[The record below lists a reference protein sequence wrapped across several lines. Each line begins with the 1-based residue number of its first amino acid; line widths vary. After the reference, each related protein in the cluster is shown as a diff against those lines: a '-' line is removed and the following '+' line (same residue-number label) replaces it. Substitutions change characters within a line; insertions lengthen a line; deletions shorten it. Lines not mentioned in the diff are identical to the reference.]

1 MQNLIVDNSKPPK
14 TGALTNC
21 TSNASVKASNFQ
33 RNRLLV
39 NLPCTLLNFTYKSA
53 LSNLFCIHV
62 IFCSR

>member
-1 MQNLIVDNSKPPK
+1 MQNLIVDNAKPQK

-21 TSNASVKASNFQ
+21 TSNTSVKASNFQ

-39 NLPCTLLNFTYKSA
+39 NLPCTLLNFTYN